1 MVAACVLIAAPIE
14 DAQAREAP
22 ARVVQKPAVSKAR
35 AATTHRGAGAFAH
48 QTGVASY
55 YGKAH
60 NGKRTA
66 SGVRF
71 NQEALTAAHSSL
83 PFGTKVK
90 VTHAATGRS
99 VVVVINDRLYSG
111 RRIIDLSMSAARQ
124 LGMIRQGIA
133 TVSIT
138 PA

>member
-1 MVAACVLIAAPIE
+1 M
-14 DAQAREAP
+14 
-22 ARVVQKPAVSKAR
+22 
-35 AATTHRGAGAFAH
+35 
-48 QTGVASY
+48 ASY

-90 VTHAATGRS
+90 VTHAASGRS